1 MMNETNKPGTAEK
14 QGGQVEPLVI
24 RPHFKIGDIVE
35 CRSLDGLVVVTGV
48 IHDENRL
55 FVSDYFSSN
64 SETEIDF
71 DDVET
76 RWRELAL

>member
-1 MMNETNKPGTAEK
+1 MREFE
-14 QGGQVEPLVI
+14 
-24 RPHFKIGDIVE
+24 IGDIVE
-35 CRSLDGLVVVTGV
+35 CRSIDGLKIVTGV

-55 FVSDYFSSN
+55 FVSDYFTSN

-76 RWRELAL
+76 RWSEKEL